1 MKSARIMVSV
11 RDEIAHYTSNA
22 KYSAL
27 YILKWLNRGVNI
39 TSSIFE

>member
-1 MKSARIMVSV
+1 MVSV

-27 YILKWLNRGVNI
+27 YFKMVKQRGKHNK
-39 TSSIFE
+39 